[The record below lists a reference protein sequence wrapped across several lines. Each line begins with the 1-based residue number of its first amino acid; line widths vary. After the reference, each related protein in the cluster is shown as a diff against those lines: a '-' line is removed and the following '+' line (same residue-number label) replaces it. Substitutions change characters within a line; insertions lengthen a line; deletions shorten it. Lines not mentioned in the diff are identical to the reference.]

1 MLAFFHKLFDKLDNK
16 LTLNVWCIIITCAGV
31 GACVLNGVLLD
42 DYLKWLSAKE
52 RLEQDLAALDSRY
65 KDDSKKATKLKLEIV
80 AFEKKKNQLLAIEKR
95 IAELQGPLSE
105 KEKTDSQLTGAI
117 DQKNRELQTKTQEV
131 ESVTARLAAA
141 NAELAALSTR
151 VDQTKTEFEQ
161 VKASNSALADETQQ
175 KKEALQQ
182 LNRQIAES
190 EKQKQGIQDQL
201 NTLQQTLSEVQGRL
215 SAGQQ
220 EETQLGERVKTLRT
234 ERESVQ
240 HQLADLQS
248 KIDSLTSSRGN
259 TRRIEVERNLASL
272 QERIEALDAEVSQ
285 KAAAAKAATDAL
297 SDLVRRRDVAK
308 TECESLD
315 ALKAEKQSQL
325 DIIKREYDSSE
336 QRKHA
341 LENEIT
347 RTNENLQTVKQSVGE
362 LEKKKRDLQKECD
375 RLEADLEQKR
385 AESQREEQS
394 TSGENK

>member
-1 MLAFFHKLFDKLDNK
+1 MLAFLYKFFEKLDNK
-16 LTLNVWCIIITCAGV
+16 LTLTVLCIIVTCAGA
-31 GACVLNGVLLD
+31 GACVLNGVLLG
-42 DYLKWLSAKE
+42 DYLEWISAKE
-52 RLEQDLAALDSRY
+52 RLDRDLAALDSRY
-65 KDDSKKATKLKLEIV
+65 EEASKNLTELKLEVV
-80 AFEKKKNQLLAIEKR
+80 AFDKKKNQLLAIEKR

-161 VKASNSALADETQQ
+161 VKASNSALDDETQQ

-201 NTLQQTLSEVQGRL
+201 NALQQTLSDVQGRL

-220 EETQLGERVKTLRT
+220 EETQLGERVKNLRT
-234 ERESVQ
+234 ERETIQV
-240 HQLADLQS
+240 QLADLQS
-248 KIDSLTSSRGN
+248 KIDFLTASRGN
-259 TRRIEVERNLASL
+259 ARRIEVERNLASL
-272 QERIEALDAEVSQ
+272 QERIKALDAEVSQ
-285 KAAAAKAATDAL
+285 KSTDAKAATDAL
-297 SDLVRRRDVAK
+297 SDLVRRRDVAR

-315 ALKAEKQSQL
+315 ALKVEKQSQL
-325 DIIKREYDSSE
+325 DIIKREYDSTE
-336 QRKHA
+336 QRKQA
-341 LENEIT
+341 LESEIT
-347 RTNENLQTVKQSVGE
+347 RTNDNLQTVKQSVGD
-362 LEKKKRDLQKECD
+362 LEKKKKDLQKECD

-385 AESQREEQS
+385 SESQREGLS